1 MCGGQKGIIS
11 LSMKIIA
18 IGRNYAEHAKELNN
32 PVPSVPVIFM
42 KPDTAL
48 LKDNKPFYHPDFSE
62 DVQHELEIVLK
73 ICKEGKSISEKFAGN
88 YYEEIALGIDF
99 TARDIQTRHKE
110 KGLPWEL
117 AKAFDNSAPVSHFVP
132 KASFA
137 DIYGLN
143 FHLDVNGETRQKG
156 STADLLFS
164 FEKLISFVSGYITL
178 KKGDL
183 IFTGTPPG
191 VAKVKIGDHLE
202 GYLEDK
208 KLLDFYIK

>member
-1 MCGGQKGIIS
+1 
-11 LSMKIIA
+11 MKIIA

-62 DVQHELEIVLK
+62 DVHHEIEIVLK
-73 ICKEGKSISEKFAGN
+73 VCKEGKNINEKFAAD
-88 YYEEIALGIDF
+88 YFDEIGLGVDF

-117 AKAFDNSAPVSHFVP
+117 AKAFDNSAPISDFVP
-132 KASFA
+132 KSKFT
-137 DIYGLN
+137 DLYQLKFN
-143 FHLDVNGETRQKG
+143 LESNGQTRQQG
-156 STADLLFS
+156 DTSNLLFS
-164 FEKLISFVSGYITL
+164 FEKLIAFVSRYITL

-183 IFTGTPPG
+183 IFTGTPAG
-191 VAKVKIGDHLE
+191 VSKVSIGDHLE
-202 GYLEDK
+202 GYLEGEK
-208 KLLDFYIK
+208 MLDFYVK